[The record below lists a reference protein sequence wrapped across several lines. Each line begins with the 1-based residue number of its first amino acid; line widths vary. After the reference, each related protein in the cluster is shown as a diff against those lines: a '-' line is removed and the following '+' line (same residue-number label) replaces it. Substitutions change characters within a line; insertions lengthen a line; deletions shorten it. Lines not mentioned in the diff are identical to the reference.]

1 MDLKIKNDFESIYKE
16 YAPQVYRYLL
26 KLGCPPQDAEDIT
39 HDTFVKALLHIE
51 QYRGEGKL
59 SIWLCQ
65 IAKNTWFNNLRKN
78 KKETP
83 TLVFDEENIVHDE
96 SLIEWIDVIDKLE
109 EPYRSVFL
117 DRSLGEYE
125 YIDIARK
132 YGKTESWARV
142 TYHRAKPKLRELL
155 EERRG

>member
-26 KLGCPPQDAEDIT
+26 KIGCPPQDAEDIT

-83 TLVFDEENIVHDE
+83 TSPAVSIPTEKKGDETKVPPVKN
-96 SLIEWIDVIDKLE
+96 E
-109 EPYRSVFL
+109 E
-117 DRSLGEYE
+117 
-125 YIDIARK
+125 K
-132 YGKTESWARV
+132 
-142 TYHRAKPKLRELL
+142 AK
-155 EERRG
+155 